1 MISVKNSLFPE
12 FGYKADTASGYEEM
26 CMQYPHTIGHYLIVS
41 PAEAFPKPAAGNGI
55 SSGNSFRNGNM
66 SVEIEE
72 IRPSVMPS

>member
-1 MISVKNSLFPE
+1 MILVKNSLFPE
-12 FGYKADTASGYEEM
+12 FGYKADAALAYEEV
-26 CMQYPHTIGHYLIVS
+26 CVSYPHTRRHYLIVS